1 MITGERRLWLIAI
14 AIVAAGTAVAG
25 CQRPTDPDDVVEWDD
40 VVTVAAAPDPIL
52 ADTLTGGRT
61 YRVVRGNNQP
71 DEILPYDWHAVF
83 SATVNLTDLATDEDV
98 DLDFPVRITSTTL
111 AVKQASGGIVTP
123 PTGGDVEKY
132 DFITLGA
139 TGNQL
144 SAVNSPVT
152 LTFEVW
158 YDLPS
163 LRKEA
168 VVTVTFAFVDND
180 GTSFQRSADL
190 RVAP

>member
-1 MITGERRLWLIAI
+1 MIRWVTGMWL
-14 AIVAAGTAVAG
+14 VVLVTLSSVG
-25 CQRPTDPDDVVEWDD
+25 CQSPTSPDDVIGYDEVVE
-40 VVTVAAAPDPIL
+40 VSAAPDPVI
-52 ADTLTGGRT
+52 ADTETSGRT

-83 SATVNLTDLATDEDV
+83 STTVSFNNQATDD
-98 DLDFPVRITSTTL
+98 DIDIDFPVRITATALT
-111 AVKQASGGIVTP
+111 VKQASGGIVTP
-123 PTGGDVEKY
+123 PTGTETEK
-132 DFITLGA
+132 FEFVTLNA

-144 SAVNSPVT
+144 SGTNSPVS

-168 VVTVTFAFVDND
+168 VITVAFSFLDND
-180 GTSFQRSADL
+180 GASFQKTMDI